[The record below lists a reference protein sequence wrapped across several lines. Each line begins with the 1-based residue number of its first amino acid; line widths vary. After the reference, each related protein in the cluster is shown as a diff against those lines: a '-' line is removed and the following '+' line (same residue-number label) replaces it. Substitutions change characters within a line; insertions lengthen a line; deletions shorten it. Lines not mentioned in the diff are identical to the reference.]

1 MDKIIRKIIKE
12 ELGLDDFE
20 WTKQVDPFE
29 HGSEFDEDD
38 ICFDSDADCV
48 VNINKDNITFKM
60 TEDEFFEKTDSVNDD
75 SNWIVKPILY
85 YGRNYDGADDYF
97 EFDYDEFN
105 YSGHRMGEEVK
116 QGFQEI
122 LNLVGSDK
130 NIEDFIGQYTVNKIE
145 DELKYPPLKSSFDDL
160 RDNYLSILGYQVQAN
175 RWRDTS
181 NTLWSD
187 LDSTGVDWYNGYNTI
202 EITIPKEKLEKYN
215 FKNLTELLI
224 KVSEPITDVGWYDY
238 FYDSWDSTGSED
250 DIEYEFNRFIENSK
264 EILEE
269 EGVLDKYK
277 DFENLIKSIGFSPKK
292 NRSYWGGY
300 SDMYELSNDEGYWFI
315 KEVDYDK
322 KMVTLSLYEDSNIY
336 NTPKKSFR
344 IPFNKISDYVN
355 NYRLNLESKNRL
367 SK

>member
-181 NTLWSD
+181 NTL
-187 LDSTGVDWYNGYNTI
+187 
-202 EITIPKEKLEKYN
+202 
-215 FKNLTELLI
+215 
-224 KVSEPITDVGWYDY
+224 
-238 FYDSWDSTGSED
+238 
-250 DIEYEFNRFIENSK
+250 
-264 EILEE
+264 
-269 EGVLDKYK
+269 
-277 DFENLIKSIGFSPKK
+277 
-292 NRSYWGGY
+292 
-300 SDMYELSNDEGYWFI
+300 
-315 KEVDYDK
+315 
-322 KMVTLSLYEDSNIY
+322 
-336 NTPKKSFR
+336 
-344 IPFNKISDYVN
+344 
-355 NYRLNLESKNRL
+355 
-367 SK
+367 